1 MWERGWVC
9 QGVSV
14 VGGCVGG
21 GSVQVISEE
30 KTKAALGSVQCK
42 NCQLCVGEIEISREQ
57 NRRKIRHDDTKQ
69 YTKNRTIERM
79 KKSRKGLE
87 I

>member
-1 MWERGWVC
+1 M
-9 QGVSV
+9 SV

-42 NCQLCVGEIEISREQ
+42 NCQLCVGEIEISRE
-57 NRRKIRHDDTKQ
+57 
-69 YTKNRTIERM
+69 
-79 KKSRKGLE
+79 
-87 I
+87 